1 MFDERALAVATP
13 ASEIARAFD
22 AWAASTGL
30 ELEFNQIQFDTVKPF
45 PAKGSQSVYF
55 DISTPQLAKNQ
66 SELVSV
72 AGGIPVYTAATAPV
86 AHIEAAPAIA
96 PKLLAAST
104 AAPVVSFAAD
114 GTNAG
119 DNWVL
124 HTQPFFVNASRKAL
138 RFTELASPEYFYFAL
153 QGMKAKYNLDWGNKA
168 STERLAGLVEV
179 PMPRAGQGL
188 TSVEIQAILARFLKH
203 RLDHWK
209 ELRAKAEELRAKAEE
224 LRAAFMVALTGGGV

>member
-1 MFDERALAVATP
+1 
-13 ASEIARAFD
+13 
-22 AWAASTGL
+22 
-30 ELEFNQIQFDTVKPF
+30 
-45 PAKGSQSVYF
+45 
-55 DISTPQLAKNQ
+55 
-66 SELVSV
+66 
-72 AGGIPVYTAATAPV
+72 
-86 AHIEAAPAIA
+86 
-96 PKLLAAST
+96 LLAAST